1 MRKLKTDKLKL
12 IVHLAALTPLAILI
26 YDYFTSNLTANPIRD
41 ITFRTGRDALF
52 FLVVTLAI
60 TPLSRI
66 EWLKPLRR
74 TRRTIALYSFTYAC
88 MHFLTFVGLDYGFDL
103 DLITEAV
110 LKKPF
115 ALAGLATFLILIPLA
130 LTSTNGWQKRLGKNW
145 RRLHRLIYIAASL
158 DILHFFWQAKSK
170 AKIREPLVYGTIIA
184 ILLILRIPFFRKKL
198 NAKQGS

>member
-1 MRKLKTDKLKL
+1 MRNLKIDKLKL
-12 IVHLAALTPLAILI
+12 VIHVAALTPLGVLV
-26 YDYFTSNLTANPIRD
+26 YDFFTNDLTANPIRD

-66 EWLKPLRR
+66 EWFKPLRR
-74 TRRTIALYSFTYAC
+74 TRRTIALYSFIYVC
-88 MHFLTFVGLDYGFDL
+88 LHFLTFVGLDYGFNL

-115 ALAGLATFLILIPLA
+115 ALAGFATFLILIPLA

-170 AKIREPLVYGTIIA
+170 AKIREPLIYGIIIA
-184 ILLILRIPFFRKKL
+184 FLLLMRLPFFRKKISL
-198 NAKQGS
+198 KSN